1 MMLVSLRRHC
11 RPRTLINVLVISS
24 SHISQ
29 SWSTSRL
36 YSSSIHRNDQD
47 DVDERKVTY
56 QLICLLSDHIYTLY
70 SLPFDDDIGRWDN
83 FRCLDILYIHDSHWS
98 LHIIGLCDKLQG
110 IIRQYCIFS
119 HRKISSYCRAALSSV
134 GDGDDE
140 DKDEDASDNYE
151 DAAAADDD
159 DGLNEMD
166 ISTSRKRVESTD
178 DLVR

>member
-1 MMLVSLRRHC
+1 
-11 RPRTLINVLVISS
+11 
-24 SHISQ
+24 
-29 SWSTSRL
+29 
-36 YSSSIHRNDQD
+36 
-47 DVDERKVTY
+47 
-56 QLICLLSDHIYTLY
+56 
-70 SLPFDDDIGRWDN
+70 
-83 FRCLDILYIHDSHWS
+83 LYIHDSHWS

-110 IIRQYCIFS
+110 NTVYSLTEKFL
-119 HRKISSYCRAALSSV
+119 RAALSSV